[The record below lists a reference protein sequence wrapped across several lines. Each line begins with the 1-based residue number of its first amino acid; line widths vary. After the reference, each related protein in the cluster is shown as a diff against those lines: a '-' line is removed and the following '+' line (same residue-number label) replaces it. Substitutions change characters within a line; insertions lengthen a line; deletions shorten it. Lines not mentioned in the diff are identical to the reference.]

1 MPLIILTVLM
11 TVGIGLTM
19 ASVEKKSIMKNWE
32 KNRCRVPV
40 MFTGSYFKPS
50 DDPRTPSEF
59 SKDNFEFC
67 MKQLVEEATQIAMM
81 PVVSVFGKQA
91 SSANVMNT
99 ILGDIRKTIATIY
112 SEFMSFLEPFVRRY
126 NLTAVQLSLIT
137 SKLRSAMRRV
147 NAIATSTIY
156 IGLTLTRGLMNMVN
170 FIIKVIIIILGILV
184 AIIIILIFFLFPI
197 IPLILTVI
205 GAILAV
211 AIGATAGTL
220 DSYRESFCFAEG
232 TKIAILTKEGNIE
245 YKSIET
251 LEIGD
256 TLAYGCGKIEAYFE
270 MGGAMTPLYYIN
282 GIYVS
287 GSHLVE
293 STDRTGWKSVSSDER
308 AQFTNRRSSR
318 LFCLNT
324 EHHKIPVQSTGGI
337 IYFKDWEEIEEDDLV
352 GQYGWNYCILGMLNK
367 YAKYNMWKESLSIKN
382 NIPLLGGNTPVITNR
397 GLINIKDIVFGDRV
411 LDVNGELST
420 VLGFMK
426 GKACNIKEN
435 HNDIWYTNI
444 IKYDEAN
451 DVWVID
457 SNSTMED
464 GVSESIGYMLL
475 TESGSF
481 TIQHPITGNF
491 VSLRDFT
498 EVGHDKI
505 HKTYPFVESRLRLSK
520 KTEDTTELE

>member
-19 ASVEKKSIMKNWE
+19 ASVEKKSIMKNWNT
-32 KNRCRVPV
+32 NRCRIPV
-40 MFTGSYFKPS
+40 MFTGSYFKPA
-50 DDPRTPSEF
+50 DDPRTPSQF

-67 MKQLVEEATQIAMM
+67 MKQLVEEATQIAMT

-91 SSANVMNT
+91 GSANTMNV

-112 SEFMSFLEPFVRRY
+112 GEFMSFLEPFVRRY

-170 FIIKVIIIILGILV
+170 FVIKVVIIILGILV

-232 TKIAILTKEGNIE
+232 TKIAILNSDNEII
-245 YKSIET
+245 YKSIEHIK
-251 LEIGD
+251 IGD
-256 TLAYGCGKIEAYFE
+256 TLAHGCGKVDAYIE
-270 MGGAMTPLYYIN
+270 MGGSMTPLYYVN

-287 GSHLVE
+287 GSHLIE
-293 STDRTGWKSVSSDER
+293 SADGKEWKSVSSDER

-324 EHHKIPVQSTGGI
+324 EHHKIPVQSTNGI
-337 IYFKDWEEIEEDDLV
+337 IFFKDWEEIEEDDLV
-352 GQYGWNYCILGMLNK
+352 GQFGWNYCILGMLNK
-367 YAKYNMWKESLSIKN
+367 YAKYDMWKDSMSIKN
-382 NIPLLGGNTPVITNR
+382 NIPLIGGNTTIITNR
-397 GLINIKDIVFGDRV
+397 GLIHIKDIKMGDRV
-411 LDVNGELST
+411 LDANGELST
-420 VLGFMK
+420 VLGYMM
-426 GKACNIKEN
+426 GKACNIKED
-435 HNDIWYTNI
+435 HDDVWYTNI
-444 IKYDEAN
+444 ITYDE
-451 DVWVID
+451 DKDIWLID
-457 SNSTMED
+457 DNTNMDNGSCN
-464 GVSESIGYMLL
+464 SIGYMLI
-475 TESGSF
+475 TETGSF
-481 TIQHPITGNF
+481 TIQHPIKGNF
-491 VSLRDFT
+491 VSVRDFT
-498 EVGHDKI
+498 EVGHDRI